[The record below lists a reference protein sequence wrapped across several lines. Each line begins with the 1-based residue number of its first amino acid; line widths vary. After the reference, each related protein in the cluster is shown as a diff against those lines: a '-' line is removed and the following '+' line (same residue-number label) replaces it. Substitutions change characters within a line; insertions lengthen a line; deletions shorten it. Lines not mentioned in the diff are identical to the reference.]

1 MQFDQSST
9 VHPVS
14 ESRGG
19 PLSEGQRTDILVS
32 NTGLNL
38 VSFLPINNI
47 LTSHSSVNLLDI
59 IILVLSL
66 KGSQA
71 ELAFW
76 SAMVRKALVREVD
89 AEHQSVKLAS
99 AR

>member
-1 MQFDQSST
+1 M
-9 VHPVS
+9 
-14 ESRGG
+14 
-19 PLSEGQRTDILVS
+19 S
-32 NTGLNL
+32 NTGFNL
-38 VSFLPINNI
+38 VSFPPINNI

-59 IILVLSL
+59 IISVLSL

-71 ELAFW
+71 QLAFW

-89 AEHQSVKLAS
+89 AEHQSDKLAS